1 MGSAAS
7 GCGSGWRCGGGRS
20 IVCGGC
26 GGGRSVVW
34 WVWWWKECSVVGV
47 VVEGV

>member
-1 MGSAAS
+1 M
-7 GCGSGWRCGGGRS
+7 
-20 IVCGGC
+20 CGGC